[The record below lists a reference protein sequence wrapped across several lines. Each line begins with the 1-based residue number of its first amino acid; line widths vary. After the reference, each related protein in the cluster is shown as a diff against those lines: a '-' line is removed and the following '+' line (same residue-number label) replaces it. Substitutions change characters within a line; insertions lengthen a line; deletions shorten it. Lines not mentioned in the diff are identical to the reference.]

1 MLGVIDGV
9 PGKLALP
16 RLVFAGPLEAVGF
29 QGGAGF
35 LVGDFVEEDLQA
47 VRLHVQEDFAAV
59 KFKGV
64 CGVVLVL
71 LYAVQ
76 LGKVLLRP
84 LDFAAQAGKL
94 EVGEGGLCKG
104 WGALDCLVHF
114 GGGFVGEV
122 KKVDNTAGTFTLDIS
137 AKGDGSMMVLI
148 DKSAV
153 YTVLQAVQAPT
164 GETKLEEKED
174 TVVAMDDMEAD
185 AEAAQKK
192 ADKKSKRAKSEEQIE
207 EVQADEQSGDSLEKT
222 DSNTLLKD

>member
-1 MLGVIDGV
+1 MKLFSLLG
-9 PGKLALP
+9 AN
-16 RLVFAGPLEAVGF
+16 
-29 QGGAGF
+29 
-35 LVGDFVEEDLQA
+35 
-47 VRLHVQEDFAAV
+47 
-59 KFKGV
+59 
-64 CGVVLVL
+64 
-71 LYAVQ
+71 
-76 LGKVLLRP
+76 
-84 LDFAAQAGKL
+84 
-94 EVGEGGLCKG
+94 EGGLG
-104 WGALDCLVHF
+104 GSGNWIMIVGLVVLMVIMF
-114 GGGFVGEV
+114 AASIIPQKKRQKKAQEMMNSITVGTKVKTIGGFVGEV

-192 ADKKSKRAKSEEQIE
+192 ADKKSKRAKSEEQT
-207 EVQADEQSGDSLEKT
+207 GDSLEKT

>member
-1 MLGVIDGV
+1 
-9 PGKLALP
+9 
-16 RLVFAGPLEAVGF
+16 
-29 QGGAGF
+29 
-35 LVGDFVEEDLQA
+35 
-47 VRLHVQEDFAAV
+47 
-59 KFKGV
+59 
-64 CGVVLVL
+64 
-71 LYAVQ
+71 
-76 LGKVLLRP
+76 
-84 LDFAAQAGKL
+84 
-94 EVGEGGLCKG
+94 
-104 WGALDCLVHF
+104 
-114 GGGFVGEV
+114 
-122 KKVDNTAGTFTLDIS
+122 
-137 AKGDGSMMVLI
+137 MVLI

>member
-1 MLGVIDGV
+1 MKLFSLLG
-9 PGKLALP
+9 AS
-16 RLVFAGPLEAVGF
+16 
-29 QGGAGF
+29 
-35 LVGDFVEEDLQA
+35 
-47 VRLHVQEDFAAV
+47 
-59 KFKGV
+59 
-64 CGVVLVL
+64 
-71 LYAVQ
+71 
-76 LGKVLLRP
+76 
-84 LDFAAQAGKL
+84 
-94 EVGEGGLCKG
+94 EGGLG
-104 WGALDCLVHF
+104 GSGNWIMIVGLVVLMVIMF
-114 GGGFVGEV
+114 AASIIPQKKRQKKAQEMMNSITVGTKVKTIGGFVGEV